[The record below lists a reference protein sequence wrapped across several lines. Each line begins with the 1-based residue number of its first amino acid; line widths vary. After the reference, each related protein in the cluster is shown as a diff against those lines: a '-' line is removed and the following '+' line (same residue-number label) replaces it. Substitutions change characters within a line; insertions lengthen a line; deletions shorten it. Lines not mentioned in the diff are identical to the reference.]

1 METRFSLSYDAAAAG
16 TAVVV
21 VLLSMA
27 GVGEILALL
36 TFLKVIFFA
45 RLTGA
50 YLGVSYYAN
59 AFALVSVNKASSGG
73 LFGPVS
79 STTSSKLSA
88 ESTSTMISDLIYL
101 I

>member
-21 VLLSMA
+21 LLSTA
-27 GVGEILALL
+27 GVGAITVLL
-36 TFLKVIFFA
+36 TFLKVIFLA

-59 AFALVSVNKASSGG
+59 ALALVSVNKASSGG

>member
-1 METRFSLSYDAAAAG
+1 MI
-16 TAVVV
+16 
-21 VLLSMA
+21 VLL
-27 GVGEILALL
+27 I
-36 TFLKVIFFA
+36 FLKVIFLA

-73 LFGPVS
+73 LFGPDS
-79 STTSSKLSA
+79 STTSSRLSA